1 MKALVKTQPGV
12 GHVELRD
19 EPEPKPGKGQ
29 VLLEIGAVGIC
40 GTDLHT
46 ASGEYPCRPPVI
58 LGHEFAG
65 TVVELGEG
73 VTGWKIGDRV
83 TSLPY
88 AIVCQECRHCK
99 AGEFGL
105 CPSRLSY
112 GTGVEGAFARYL
124 TVNASGIYKLADHQD
139 FVAGALS
146 EPLACVTRGV
156 YTMADLQPGEQ
167 VVILG
172 PGQIGLLT
180 TQVAKAVGAHV
191 TLIGLKSDG
200 PRLDLGRQLG
210 AEQIFHAEDPDL
222 PERLDK
228 TLDTD
233 GADVVFECSGA
244 GPAFDL
250 GMNLARRQGKLI
262 QLGLFGKRVESDLD
276 RIVFKELTVRGS
288 FASSL
293 ESWDRALDLT
303 RSKKVDTGRLVS
315 DVFPIEEWETAFARA
330 SDRSGLKV
338 VVKP

>member
-1 MKALVKTQPGV
+1 MKALVKYEAGV
-12 GHVELRD
+12 GHVALR
-19 EPEPKPGKGQ
+19 EVSEPKTKKNE

-65 TVVELGEG
+65 TIVALGEG
-73 VTGWKIGDRV
+73 VSDWKIGDRV

-88 AIVCQECRHCK
+88 AIVCHECRHCR
-99 AGEFGL
+99 AGEYGL
-105 CPSRLSY
+105 CEKRLSY
-112 GTGVEGAFARYL
+112 GTGVNGAFAKYL
-124 TVNASGIYKLADHQD
+124 AVNASGIYRLPDHQD

-146 EPLACVTRGV
+146 EPLACVARAV
-156 YTMADLQPGEQ
+156 YKMADLQPADQ
-167 VVILG
+167 VIVLG

-180 TQVAKAVGAHV
+180 TQVAKAVGARV
-191 TLIGLKSDG
+191 SLIGLKTDAA
-200 PRLDLGRQLG
+200 RLDLGRQLG
-210 AEQIFHAEDPDL
+210 ADHIYYAEDPDL
-222 PERLDK
+222 PAKLNR
-228 TLDTD
+228 TLTTD
-233 GADVVFECSGA
+233 GADVAFECSGA

-250 GMNLARRQGKLI
+250 AMNLVRRQGRLI
-262 QLGLFGKRVESDLD
+262 QVGLFGKRVESDLD

-293 ESWDRALDLT
+293 ESFDQAMRLT
-303 RSKKVDTGRLVS
+303 GRKKVDTGRLVS
-315 DVFPIEEWETAFARA
+315 DVFPLEQWEKAFARA